1 MTTTTASTVDVSD
14 LKTAIESRDAA
25 GVAAWY
31 TEDATLTI
39 LDRDHP
45 PAAPSVLV
53 GREAIH
59 EYYRDVCG
67 RNITHQVRDLVS
79 TEDGLAFTQH
89 CRYPDGARV
98 VCVTVARFSA
108 GKISAQTAVQVWDA

>member
-1 MTTTTASTVDVSD
+1 MTTTTTSTVDMTD

-25 GVAAWY
+25 GVASWY

-45 PAAPSVLV
+45 PAAPSVIT
-53 GREAIH
+53 GRKAIY

-67 RNITHQVRDLVS
+67 RNITHAVRDLVS
-79 TEDGLAFTQH
+79 TDDGVAFTQH
-89 CRYPDGARV
+89 CRYPDGGGV
-98 VCVTVARFSA
+98 VCVTVARFTA
-108 GKISAQTAVQVWDA
+108 GKISAQTAVQVWD